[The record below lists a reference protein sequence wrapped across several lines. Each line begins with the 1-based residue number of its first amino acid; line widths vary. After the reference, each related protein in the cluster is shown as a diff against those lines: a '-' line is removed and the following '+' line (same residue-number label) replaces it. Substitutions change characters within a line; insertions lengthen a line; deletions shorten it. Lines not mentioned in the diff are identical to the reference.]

1 MRSSPQQNTAPPAA
15 SSKAEAKIYH
25 GVYDVLLVG
34 MISSSALYALG
45 IVLALIHPH
54 TIELTRDYILR
65 NYKLPIMLSGLVH
78 LRPGAI
84 FFLATALLIL
94 TPVARVVISIFA
106 FYSERN
112 MKFVVVTGIVFL
124 VIVATVILGR
134 LGLQ

>member
-1 MRSSPQQNTAPPAA
+1 MRSSPQPKTAPPAD
-15 SSKAEAKIYH
+15 SKAEAKIYH

-45 IVLALIHPH
+45 IILALIHPH
-54 TIELTRDYILR
+54 SIELTRDYILR
-65 NYKLPIMLSGLVH
+65 NYKVPIMLDGIAH

-84 FFLATALLIL
+84 FFLATVLLIL
-94 TPVARVVISIFA
+94 TPVARVVISIYA

-124 VIVATVILGR
+124 VIIATVILGR